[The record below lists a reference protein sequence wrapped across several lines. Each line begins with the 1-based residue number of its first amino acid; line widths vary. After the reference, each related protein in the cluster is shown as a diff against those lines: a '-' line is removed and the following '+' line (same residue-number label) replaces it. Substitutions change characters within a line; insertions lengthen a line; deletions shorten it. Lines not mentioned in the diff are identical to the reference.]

1 MNKFIISIVI
11 ILVVAGGYFLW
22 GEKAQ
27 APVSLEPQALEQR
40 TPKVPAHMVSYTDN
54 GYTPSVIIIKTG
66 ESITFKNDSSK
77 AMWPASAMHPTH
89 IAYPTTGGCLGS
101 TFDACAGI
109 QPGKTW
115 SFTFDI
121 PGAWKYH
128 DHLTPT
134 FFGAIT
140 VE

>member
-1 MNKFIISIVI
+1 MNKFVIFIVI
-11 ILVVAGGYFLW
+11 ILVMAGGYFFW
-22 GEKAQ
+22 GRKDQ
-27 APVSLEPQALEQR
+27 LPTRLEPQALER
-40 TPKVPAHMVSYTDN
+40 TSEASSHVISYTDN
-54 GYTPSVIIIKTG
+54 GYAPSAITIKAG

-89 IAYPTTGGCLGS
+89 TAYPTTGGCLGS

-109 QPGKTW
+109 QSGKIW
-115 SFTFDI
+115 SFRFDI
-121 PGAWKYH
+121 PGTWKYH

>member
-1 MNKFIISIVI
+1 MNKFIIFIIIAIVI
-11 ILVVAGGYFLW
+11 VGGYFLW
-22 GEKAQ
+22 GRKEQ
-27 APVSLEPQALEQR
+27 TPAPLEPQALER
-40 TPKVPAHMVSYTDN
+40 TSKASSHVISYTDN
-54 GYTPSVIIIKTG
+54 GYAPSAITIKAG
-66 ESITFKNDSSK
+66 ESVTFKNDSSK

-89 IAYPTTGGCLGS
+89 TAYPTTGGCIGS

-109 QPGKTW
+109 QPGKIW
-115 SFTFDI
+115 SFTFNI
-121 PGAWKYH
+121 PGTWKYH

>member
-1 MNKFIISIVI
+1 MNKFVIFIVI
-11 ILVVAGGYFLW
+11 ILIVVGGYFFW
-22 GEKAQ
+22 GKKEQ
-27 APVSLEPQALEQR
+27 RPTPLEPQAALER
-40 TPKVPAHMVSYTDN
+40 TSKASSHVISYTDN
-54 GYTPSVIIIKTG
+54 GYAPSTITIKAG
-66 ESITFKNDSSK
+66 ESVTFKNDSSK

-89 IAYPTTGGCLGS
+89 TAYPATGGCIGS
-101 TFDACAGI
+101 TFDACASI
-109 QPGKTW
+109 QSGKTW

-121 PGAWKYH
+121 PGMWKYH